1 LKKLILLLL
10 ILLIIISCK
19 QEEIYESI
27 SDTQVN
33 VSTSTTTTT
42 VMTSTSLN
50 PIVETKL
57 PWQPP
62 VDTLDLA
69 AKKKCSYYKYNLIT
83 EYDEYFRKYSK
94 QYMYLGFDYLYL
106 KAQAVAESNLNPNA
120 ISPVGAIG
128 ILQVMPGTYKDI
140 VKRNPSIKGSSKEAK
155 WNIAAGV
162 YYMSGLWNSW
172 KPKYSWLDHHSFCT
186 SSYNAGQGNIIKAQS
201 KAKSMNL
208 NTEVWSS
215 IKLSLPSITGHF
227 SKETI
232 DYVDR
237 IQKIRSCLVSDNIK
251 GII

>member
-1 LKKLILLLL
+1 M
-10 ILLIIISCK
+10 SCESTK
-19 QEEIYESI
+19 TTSVEIANI
-27 SDTQVN
+27 
-33 VSTSTTTTT
+33 STSTTTTT
-42 VMTSTSLN
+42 VVTSTSLN
-50 PIVETKL
+50 SVVEAKL

-128 ILQVMPGTYKDI
+128 ILQVMPGTYNDI

-162 YYMSGLWNSW
+162 YYMSSLWNSW

-186 SSYNAGQGNIIKAQS
+186 SSYNAGQGNIIKAQA

-208 NTEVWSS
+208 NTEVWIS

-232 DYVDR
+232 GYVDR
-237 IQKIRSCLVSDNIK
+237 IQKIRSCLVSDHIK